1 MTKYAVNVID
11 VFISDEE
18 LKSSPVP
25 DFMTKEKHLEV
36 MGELMKRE
44 PRFHRVEFGTKRE
57 DYERMTAPGF
67 WEVGASGRRY
77 NREYVIESLERRY
90 ENITYETWYIE
101 DFQCQEIAQDNYLVT
116 YTLFQDDR
124 QSRRS
129 TIWRLSKSDW
139 KIVYHQG
146 TLVE

>member
-11 VFISDEE
+11 GFISDEE
-18 LKSSPVP
+18 LKSSPAP

-36 MGELMKRE
+36 MVELMKRE
-44 PRFHRVEFGTKRE
+44 PLFHRVEFGTKRE

-67 WEVGASGRRY
+67 W
-77 NREYVIESLERRY
+77 
-90 ENITYETWYIE
+90 
-101 DFQCQEIAQDNYLVT
+101 
-116 YTLFQDDR
+116 
-124 QSRRS
+124 
-129 TIWRLSKSDW
+129 